1 MPNKKKARRKRGP
14 KSPSTTAQAKP
25 SARER
30 QASASGTKESSAG
43 TLLANKRPATGEQE
57 GRAPRTGTFGAAQGT
72 VPSALMLILLVV
84 VSYLPAML
92 WGGFVWDDVDHIPG
106 EPALRDWAGLWRIWF
121 VPSEVQEP
129 HYRPLTYTS
138 FWLEHKLWGS
148 EPTGYHVVNVLLHA
162 ANTVL
167 LWRVLLRLA
176 VPSAWLVAAV
186 FAVHPLHVESVAW
199 TIERKDVLS
208 GLFYLA
214 CILTWLRF
222 SEGDSTRLTGHAQGT
237 VKLGNRTP
245 GTPLGGRGRDA
256 HVPRGNR
263 HARGPHGRD
272 AADSETP
279 STGWTGE
286 RAWRYCLAL
295 TLLAAG
301 MLAKNMVVTL
311 PAALVILH
319 WWRHGRMTVRA
330 LLRLVPFFG
339 VALSLVAVDLWMVT
353 AATPAAFGYSL
364 VERTLIASRAVW
376 FYVGKLAWPADLA
389 VVYPHWDVHVG
400 DPLAWAGL
408 GAAAALV
415 GTLWFFRDRI
425 GREPLAGVAFF
436 AVTLSPTLGFVDHTY
451 MLFSFV
457 ADRYQYLAGIGVMAV
472 VIGAAAS
479 AVGRLP
485 AAWRMGAMGGA
496 AVVLALLGALTW
508 RQAGIYS
515 DEVTFFRHVIAH
527 NPTAAGAHL
536 NLAKALIALDQAE
549 EAVTAARIAVAQRP
563 DSHDA
568 HVNLGIA
575 LSHLERFDEAE
586 DHFRRAVEIAP
597 GESSP
602 LANLGVLL
610 SRQNRLDEAETHL
623 RRALEIAP
631 RDLSVLGNLAKLL
644 DIRQQP
650 EASLALYDR
659 LIARGA
665 ADAATYTTKGDLL
678 YRLQRYDEA
687 AVAWQ
692 RALAFDPGPTAAFS
706 LHLSLG
712 RAAWVGDR
720 SADAAAPH
728 YERALRIDPGNLGV
742 LADLASL
749 RIAQER
755 YEDALHLFRTAVETA
770 PETAKFHAGMGY
782 ALYRLGRADAAVER
796 LERALALDPTLDE
809 ARSHLALARQSL
821 E

>member
-14 KSPSTTAQAKP
+14 KPPSTTSTAKP

-30 QASASGTKESSAG
+30 RASAPGTKESSAG
-43 TLLANKRPATGEQE
+43 TPLANERPATGEQE
-57 GRAPRTGTFGAAQGT
+57 GRAPRTRIFGAAQGT
-72 VPSALMLILLVV
+72 VPSASTLILLVV

-121 VPSEVQEP
+121 VPGEVQEP

-138 FWLEHKLWGS
+138 FWLEHKLWGFA
-148 EPTGYHVVNVLLHA
+148 PTGYHVVNVLLHA

-167 LWRVLLRLA
+167 LWRILLRLA
-176 VPSAWLVAAV
+176 VPGAWVVAAV
-186 FAVHPLHVESVAW
+186 FAVHPLHVESVVW

-222 SEGDSTRLTGHAQGT
+222 LEGPSAHPPRSTKRAGHARSVTSSGA
-237 VKLGNRTP
+237 L
-245 GTPLGGRGRDA
+245 
-256 HVPRGNR
+256 
-263 HARGPHGRD
+263 
-272 AADSETP
+272 S
-279 STGWTGE
+279 TGE
-286 RAWRYCLAL
+286 RAWRYGLAL
-295 TLLAAG
+295 LLLAAG

-319 WWRHGRMTVRA
+319 WWRHGGVTVRD
-330 LLRLVPFFG
+330 LLWLAPFFG

-400 DPLAWAGL
+400 DPLAWVGL

-415 GTLWFFRDRI
+415 GTLWFLRDRI

-472 VIGAAAS
+472 VIGAAAA

-485 AAWRMGAMGGA
+485 AAWRTGAMGGA

-515 DEVTFFRHVIAH
+515 DEVTFFRHVIAY
-527 NPTAAGAHL
+527 NPNAAGAHL
-536 NLAKALIALDQAE
+536 NLAKALIAQGRAE
-549 EAVTAARIAVAQRP
+549 EAEAAARIAVAQRP

-568 HVNLGIA
+568 HVNLGVA
-575 LSHLERFDEAE
+575 LSHLERLDEAE
-586 DHFRRAVEIAP
+586 DHFRWAVEIAP

-610 SRQNRLDEAETHL
+610 SRRNRLDEAETHL
-623 RRALEIAP
+623 RRALEMAP

-650 EASLALYDR
+650 EASLVLYDR

-678 YRLQRYDEA
+678 YRLQRYDQA
-687 AVAWQ
+687 AAAWQ
-692 RALAFDPGPTAAFS
+692 RALAFDPGPAAAFS

-712 RAAWVGDR
+712 RAAWTRDR

-728 YERALRIDPGNLGV
+728 YERALRIDPSNLGV

-755 YEDALHLFRTAVETA
+755 YEDALKLFRTAVEMA

-809 ARSHLALARQSL
+809 ARSHLILARQSL

>member
-1 MPNKKKARRKRGP
+1 
-14 KSPSTTAQAKP
+14 
-25 SARER
+25 
-30 QASASGTKESSAG
+30 
-43 TLLANKRPATGEQE
+43 
-57 GRAPRTGTFGAAQGT
+57 
-72 VPSALMLILLVV
+72 MLILLVV

-121 VPSEVQEP
+121 VPGEVQEP

-138 FWLEHKLWGS
+138 FWLEHKLWGFA
-148 EPTGYHVVNVLLHA
+148 PAGYHVVNVLLHA
-162 ANTVL
+162 ANSVL
-167 LWRVLLRLA
+167 LWRILLRLA

-222 SEGDSTRLTGHAQGT
+222 LEGSSARPPRSTKRAGHARSATSSGA
-237 VKLGNRTP
+237 L
-245 GTPLGGRGRDA
+245 
-256 HVPRGNR
+256 
-263 HARGPHGRD
+263 
-272 AADSETP
+272 S
-279 STGWTGE
+279 TGE
-286 RAWRYCLAL
+286 RAWRYGLAL
-295 TLLAAG
+295 LLLAAG

-319 WWRHGRMTVRA
+319 WWRSGRVSVRD
-330 LLRLVPFFG
+330 LLWLAPFFG

-364 VERTLIASRAVW
+364 VERALIASRAVW

-389 VVYPHWDVHVG
+389 VVYPHWDVHAG

-415 GTLWFFRDRI
+415 GTLWFLRDRI
-425 GREPLAGVAFF
+425 GRGPLAGVAFF

-472 VIGAAAS
+472 VIGAAA
-479 AVGRLP
+479 GRLP
-485 AAWRMGAMGGA
+485 AARRTGAMGGA

-527 NPTAAGAHL
+527 NPNAAGAHL
-536 NLAKALIALDQAE
+536 NLAKALIAQGRAE
-549 EAVTAARIAVAQRP
+549 EAEAAARIAVAQRP

-568 HVNLGIA
+568 HVNLGVA
-575 LSHLERFDEAE
+575 LSHLERLDEAE

-610 SRQNRLDEAETHL
+610 SRRNRLDEAETHL
-623 RRALEIAP
+623 RRALEMAP

-687 AVAWQ
+687 AAAWQ
-692 RALAFDPGPTAAFS
+692 RALAFDPGPAAAFS

-712 RAAWVGDR
+712 RAAWTRDR

-728 YERALRIDPGNLGV
+728 YERALRIDPSNLGV

-749 RIAQER
+749 RTAQER
-755 YEDALHLFRTAVETA
+755 YEDALKLFRTAVEMA

-809 ARSHLALARQSL
+809 ARSHLILARQSS

>member
-1 MPNKKKARRKRGP
+1 MPNKKKARKKRGP
-14 KSPSTTAQAKP
+14 KPPSTTSTAKP
-25 SARER
+25 SARAR
-30 QASASGTKESSAG
+30 RASAPGTKESSAG
-43 TLLANKRPATGEQE
+43 TLLANERSATGEQE
-57 GRAPRTGTFGAAQGT
+57 GRASRTRTFGAAQGT
-72 VPSALMLILLVV
+72 VPSASTLILLVV

-138 FWLEHKLWGS
+138 FWLEHKLWGLA
-148 EPTGYHVVNVLLHA
+148 PTGYHVVNVLLHA

-167 LWRVLLRLA
+167 LWRILLRLA
-176 VPSAWLVAAV
+176 VPGAWVVAAV

-222 SEGDSTRLTGHAQGT
+222 LEGPSARPPRSIKRAGHARSVTSSGA
-237 VKLGNRTP
+237 L
-245 GTPLGGRGRDA
+245 
-256 HVPRGNR
+256 
-263 HARGPHGRD
+263 
-272 AADSETP
+272 S
-279 STGWTGE
+279 TGE
-286 RAWRYCLAL
+286 RAWRYGLAL
-295 TLLAAG
+295 LLLAAG

-319 WWRHGRMTVRA
+319 WWRSGRVIARD
-330 LLRLVPFFG
+330 LLWLAPFFG

-400 DPLAWAGL
+400 DPLAWVGL

-415 GTLWFFRDRI
+415 GTLWFLRDRI

-472 VIGAAAS
+472 VIGAAA
-479 AVGRLP
+479 AVVGRLP
-485 AAWRMGAMGGA
+485 AAWRTGAMGGA

-527 NPTAAGAHL
+527 NPNAAGAHL
-536 NLAKALIALDQAE
+536 NLAKALIAQGRAE
-549 EAVTAARIAVAQRP
+549 EAEAAARIAVAQRP

-568 HVNLGIA
+568 HVNLGVA
-575 LSHLERFDEAE
+575 LSHLERLDEAE

-610 SRQNRLDEAETHL
+610 SRRNRLDEAETHL
-623 RRALEIAP
+623 RRALEMAP

-687 AVAWQ
+687 AAAWQ
-692 RALAFDPGPTAAFS
+692 RALAFDPGPAAAFS

-712 RAAWVGDR
+712 RAAWTRDR
-720 SADAAAPH
+720 SADDAAPH
-728 YERALRIDPGNLGV
+728 YERALLIDPSNLGV

-755 YEDALHLFRTAVETA
+755 YEDALKLFRTAVEMA

-809 ARSHLALARQSL
+809 ARSHLILARQSS

>member
-1 MPNKKKARRKRGP
+1 MANKKRGRRKRGVKLTP
-14 KSPSTTAQAKP
+14 VASAAKP
-25 SARER
+25 LAGERER
-30 QASASGTKESSAG
+30 AA
-43 TLLANKRPATGEQE
+43 LANEAPPREERGKPVPRGKEPAAGERE
-57 GRAPRTGTFGAAQGT
+57 GPASRMKTNGATQRIALG
-72 VPSALMLILLVV
+72 VPTLMLLVA

-92 WGGFVWDDVDHIPG
+92 WGGFVWDDVDAIPG

-138 FWLEHKLWGS
+138 FWLEQKLWGFA
-148 EPTGYHVVNVLLHA
+148 PAGYHVVNVLLHA
-162 ANTVL
+162 ANSLL
-167 LWRVLLRLA
+167 LWRILLRLA
-176 VPSAWLVAAV
+176 VPGAWVVAAV

-199 TIERKDVLS
+199 VIERKDVLS

-214 CILTWLRF
+214 CILTWIRF
-222 SEGDSTRLTGHAQGT
+222 SEGDSTS
-237 VKLGNRTP
+237 P
-245 GTPLGGRGRDA
+245 PLDPSPRSGRPQD
-256 HVPRGNR
+256 RGPD
-263 HARGPHGRD
+263 ARGTAD
-272 AADSETP
+272 AETP

-286 RAWRYCLAL
+286 RAWRYGLAL

-301 MLAKNMVVTL
+301 MLTKNMVVTL

-319 WWRHGRMTVRA
+319 WWRHGRVTVRA

-353 AATPAAFGYSL
+353 TATPASFGYSL
-364 VERTLIASRAVW
+364 VERTLIASRALW
-376 FYVGKLAWPADLA
+376 FYVGKLAWPANLA
-389 VVYPHWDVHVG
+389 VIYPHWDVHVG
-400 DPLAWAGL
+400 DVLGWTGL
-408 GAAAALV
+408 AAAAVLV
-415 GTLWFFRDRI
+415 GMLWLFRDRI
-425 GREPLAGVAFF
+425 GRGPLAGVAFF

-451 MLFSFV
+451 LLFSFV

-472 VIGAAAS
+472 VIGAAA
-479 AVGRLP
+479 GRLP
-485 AAWRMGAMGGA
+485 AVWRTGAAGA
-496 AVVLALLGALTW
+496 VAVVLAIFGALTW

-536 NLAKALIALDQAE
+536 NLAKALIALDRAE
-549 EAVTAARIAVAQRP
+549 EAAAAARIAVAQRP

-586 DHFRRAVEIAP
+586 DHFRRAISIAP

-610 SRQNRLDEAETHL
+610 SRRNRLDEAETYL
-623 RRALEIAP
+623 RRALERAP
-631 RDLSVLGNLAKLL
+631 RDPSVLGNLARLL
-644 DIRQQP
+644 EVRQQP
-650 EASLALYDR
+650 AAALAHYDR
-659 LIARGA
+659 LIARGT
-665 ADAATYTTKGDLL
+665 ADAATYTAKGDVLSQ
-678 YRLQRYDEA
+678 LQRYDEA
-687 AVAWQ
+687 LAAWQ
-692 RALAFDPGPTAAFS
+692 RALALDPEPAAAFS
-706 LHLSLG
+706 LHLSMG
-712 RAAWVGDR
+712 RAAWARDR
-720 SADAAAPH
+720 SADAAAVH
-728 YERALRIDPGNLGV
+728 YERALQIDAHRPGV

-749 RIAQER
+749 RIAQAR
-755 YEDALHLFRTAVETA
+755 YEDAIERFQAAIAMA

-782 ALYRLGRADAAVER
+782 ALYRLGRADAAVES

-809 ARSHLALARQSL
+809 ARSHLALARQGR